1 MGLIAQVHNGKNEHG
16 TQKRGDVIVV
26 MLEDSPWGPGD
37 CKHFVRIYLDDPA
50 LESRLV
56 AKRAKGQD
64 HPVIAYPYAERDE
77 KGRMTKMSS
86 KSFDIDG
93 ISDACVE
100 RSGKTRKEIAD
111 HTTEIP
117 PLKAGLTQYKFQLSE
132 LTAKEISHG

>member
-16 TQKRGDVIVV
+16 TQKRGDILVV
-26 MLEDSPWGPGD
+26 MLEDSPWEVGD
-37 CKHFVRIYLDDPA
+37 RSQFVLAYFDDPA
-50 LESRLV
+50 LEAKLV
-56 AKRAKGQD
+56 LKRAKGRD
-64 HPVIAYPYAERDE
+64 HPKEVYPYAERDE
-77 KGRMTKMSS
+77 KGRMIKMST

-117 PLKAGLTQYKFQLSE
+117 PLKAGLTQYKFRLSG
-132 LTAKEISHG
+132 LTTKEISHG